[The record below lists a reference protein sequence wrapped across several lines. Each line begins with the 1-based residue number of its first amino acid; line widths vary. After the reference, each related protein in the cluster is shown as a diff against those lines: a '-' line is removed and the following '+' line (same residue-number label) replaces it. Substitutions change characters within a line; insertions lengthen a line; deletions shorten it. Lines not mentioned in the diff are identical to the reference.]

1 MSNLDAIQQP
11 RCSLDEGAV
20 WDALKQVM
28 DPELGCNLVD
38 LGLVY
43 GVAVQAGRVDL
54 KLTFTTRGCP
64 MHDSLVGG
72 AEAVIR
78 GLPGVEAVEVEVV
91 WDPPW
96 HPDMMTP
103 EGKAVLGFR

>member
-1 MSNLDAIQQP
+1 MSNTPDMDLPSPLTEA
-11 RCSLDEGAV
+11 AV

-38 LGLVY
+38 LGLIY
-43 GVAVQAGRVDL
+43 GVEVEAGRVAV
-54 KLTFTTRGCP
+54 KMTFTTRGCP

-72 AEAVIR
+72 SEAMIR
-78 GLPGVEAVEVEVV
+78 SLPGVAAVDVEVV

-96 HPDMMTP
+96 TPDMMTP
-103 EGKAVLGFR
+103 EGKALLGCR